1 MKFKSLVLGLSLLFS
16 VHSYSAVLIEPVLGY
31 NLGSKTSFKSFD
43 NVSGEDYTGG
53 SGVGYGGRL
62 GYQNFGFQ
70 LGLDYLASSIDMDD
84 KDFKN
89 NLSTS
94 EWAAFVGFRF
104 PVLLRVYAG
113 YIFAA
118 SGETKDGDGEKVE
131 FSGGSGFKAGLG
143 WTLLPLLDLNLEYR
157 KTAYEDYKWG
167 GSKLNQEVD
176 MSSWFLSISVPLTI

>member
-16 VHSYSAVLIEPVLGY
+16 ANSFSAVLIEPVLGY
-31 NLGSKTSFKSFD
+31 NLGSKVNLKSTSS
-43 NVSGEDYTGG
+43 VSGEDYSGG

-70 LGLDYLASSIDMDD
+70 LGLDYLASTIDMDD
-84 KDFKN
+84 KDFKSD
-89 NLSTS
+89 LTTS
-94 EWAAFVGFRF
+94 EWGAFVGFRF

-118 SGETKDGDGEKVE
+118 SGESKDKAGDKMK
-131 FSGGSGFKAGLG
+131 FTGGSGYKAGLG

-157 KTAYEDYKWG
+157 KTAYEDYKVG

-176 MSSWFLSISVPLTI
+176 MSSWFLSLSIPLTI